1 MSEFRNPESD
11 SSGHAITRALRG
23 VSGGEEGAADRL
35 WKLAYDEL
43 HRLAGRLMSHERAGH
58 TLAPADLIGELWMK
72 LVDQDRIEWRDRA
85 HFYGVAA
92 KACRRILIDYARKHR
107 AQKRGSGA
115 PRVTIDRIQ
124 IAAENDVETFIA
136 LDEAMEKLKEVDPRL
151 YQVVDLRYFGDL
163 SEEETAL
170 AMDISTRTVRRDWV
184 KAKGWLLHQLQP
196 NSPDTRAH
204 SQ

>member
-1 MSEFRNPESD
+1 MTELRKPESD
-11 SSGHAITRALRG
+11 SSGHAITRALHG

-35 WKLAYDEL
+35 WQLAYDEL

-72 LVDQDRIEWRDRA
+72 LVDQDRIAWRDRA

-115 PRVTIDRIQ
+115 PRVTIDRVQ
-124 IAAENDVETFIA
+124 IAADSEMETFIA
-136 LDEAMEKLKEVDPRL
+136 LDEAMEKLRELDPRL
-151 YQVVDLRYFGDL
+151 HQVVDLRYFGDL

-170 AMDISTRTVRRDWV
+170 MMGISTRTVRRDWV
-184 KAKGWLLHQLQP
+184 KARGWLHQQLEP
-196 NSPDTRAH
+196 NPPDTHARP
-204 SQ
+204 Q